1 MNKKMKNN
9 QILKRIALVSVSAL
23 TLTFA
28 CKDQFLEVPP
38 TASLAQAQ
46 LSSKA
51 GVEGALIGTYAQLAA
66 IHVLL
71 QVITGYGVQSAVE
84 RTIRVLTQV
93 TTRISTPC
101 NVMKYKLLT
110 VT

>member
-1 MNKKMKNN
+1 MKNN

-51 GVEGALIGTYAQLAA
+51 GVEGTLIGAYAQLAA
-66 IHVLL
+66 KGYSRLDAGNNLSLIH
-71 QVITGYGVQSAVE
+71 I
-84 RTIRVLTQV
+84 
-93 TTRISTPC
+93 
-101 NVMKYKLLT
+101 
-110 VT
+110 

>member
-9 QILKRIALVSVSAL
+9 QIFKRIALVSVSAL

-51 GVEGALIGTYAQLAA
+51 G
-66 IHVLL
+66 
-71 QVITGYGVQSAVE
+71 
-84 RTIRVLTQV
+84 
-93 TTRISTPC
+93 
-101 NVMKYKLLT
+101 
-110 VT
+110 